1 MNPYHD
7 YPDNIIIEM
16 LLSGDDKAFEQ
27 IYFRYAKPLYRY
39 ALKRISNNE
48 DCEEIIQEIFESL
61 WTRHTGLS
69 HVTNIEAYLYRMVKY
84 KVIRYFQHN
93 KVKEKY
99 AVHFMIF
106 EELVEEL
113 YQETEIQT
121 LRSLINNS
129 IGKLPERCQMV
140 VRLRIDENLSNSDIA
155 VRMNIDKATVKRYMT
170 TALSYFRER
179 HSLLY
184 SSK

>member
-1 MNPYHD
+1 
-7 YPDNIIIEM
+7 
-16 LLSGDDKAFEQ
+16 
-27 IYFRYAKPLYRY
+27 
-39 ALKRISNNE
+39 
-48 DCEEIIQEIFESL
+48 
-61 WTRHTGLS
+61 
-69 HVTNIEAYLYRMVKY
+69 MVKY